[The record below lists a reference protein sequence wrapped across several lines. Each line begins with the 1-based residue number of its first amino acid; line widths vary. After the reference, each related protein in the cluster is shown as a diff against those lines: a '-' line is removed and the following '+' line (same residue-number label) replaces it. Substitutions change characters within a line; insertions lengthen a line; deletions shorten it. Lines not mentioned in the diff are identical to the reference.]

1 MKTIS
6 IPFVYK
12 RQKSKFTRII
22 FDNPTSTNFETI
34 KKELKN
40 IYNSINDVE
49 VPFNI
54 VFSDVINS
62 NINNVKDNH
71 YVITINNV
79 LKIKLINIHKIP
91 QFHSV
96 ESIARS
102 ID

>member
-79 LKIKLINIHKIP
+79 LKIKFINIYKIP

-102 ID
+102 IN